1 MRGRG
6 VGTWL
11 LTAVETVCTTTELFT
26 STNVSHHPV
35 QHLPR
40 RAGRRPVGLLHGL
53 REEDPELFHL
63 YPSTRLSAAAGTG
76 GRRTTR

>member
-1 MRGRG
+1 M
-6 VGTWL
+6 GTCL
-11 LTAVETVCTTTELFT
+11 LTAVETACTTTELFT

-40 RAGRRPVGLLHGL
+40 RAGRCPVGLLHGP
-53 REEDPELFHL
+53 REKDPELFHRC
-63 YPSTRLSAAAGTG
+63 PGTRLPAAAGTG